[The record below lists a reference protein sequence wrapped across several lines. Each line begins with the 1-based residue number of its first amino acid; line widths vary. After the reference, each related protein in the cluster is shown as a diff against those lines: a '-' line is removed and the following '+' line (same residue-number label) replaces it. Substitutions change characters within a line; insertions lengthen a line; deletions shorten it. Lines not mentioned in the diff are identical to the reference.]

1 MNEYFGLLTFL
12 PAIFLVPLLPYVNRL
27 FKDTDSSKFSYGAAT
42 SGIFLTF
49 FGIWE
54 GLIGF
59 DVTNTGASLPLLVE
73 GLKLAFGSSVV
84 GLGTSMIINLLFVS
98 DKDDTDSA
106 LEDISRSMMALNES
120 IRNFTENSSEL
131 QTQALTKSIE
141 RLVKDLEMGINTET
155 HEVMM
160 QFRHSVD
167 FLRKWQEKYV
177 EEIAVVTEAMDK
189 NAEVTRATTEQLDR
203 TNDALSQLAPVTEQI
218 ADSIGWV
225 RKALP
230 TMRKKGV
237 RPIETGIKLNKDEK

>member
-1 MNEYFGLLTFL
+1 MNEYFNWLTFL
-12 PAIFLVPLLPYVNRL
+12 PALFLLPPLPFIRNF
-27 FKDTDSSKFSYGAAT
+27 FKGVDVTKFSYGAAT

-59 DVTNTGASLPLLVE
+59 DVANTEASLPLLVE

-84 GLGTSMIINLLFVS
+84 GLGTSMIINLIFVS
-98 DKDDTDSA
+98 SKDETEA
-106 LEDISRSMMALNES
+106 GLEDVTRSITLLNDS
-120 IRNFTENSSEL
+120 IKNFTSNSSEM
-131 QTQALTKSIE
+131 QTRALTNSIE
-141 RLVKDLEMGINTET
+141 RLIKDLELGINTET
-155 HEVMM
+155 HEVMV
-160 QFRHSVD
+160 QFRHSVE

-177 EEIAVVTEAMDK
+177 DEIAVVTEAMDK
-189 NAEVTRATTEQLDR
+189 NAQVTIATSEQLDR
-203 TNDALSQLAPVTEQI
+203 TNDALAQLAPVTEQI

-237 RPIETGIKLNKDEK
+237 RPIETGIELSKDDK

>member
-1 MNEYFGLLTFL
+1 MSVYFTWLTLAPALFL
-12 PAIFLVPLLPYVNRL
+12 IPLFPFVRNF
-27 FKDTDSSKFSYGAAT
+27 FKDVDITKFSYGAAT

-59 DVTNTGASLPLLVE
+59 DVSNTETSLPILVE

-84 GLGTSMIINLLFVS
+84 GLGTSMFINLLFVS
-98 DKDDTDSA
+98 SKDETETGLEEVTRSIASLNDSIK
-106 LEDISRSMMALNES
+106 D
-120 IRNFTENSSEL
+120 FTSNSSEM
-131 QTQALTKSIE
+131 QTRALTNSIE
-141 RLVKDLEMGINTET
+141 RLIKDLELGINTET

-160 QFRHSVD
+160 QFRHSVE

-177 EEIAVVTEAMDK
+177 DEIAVVTEAMDK
-189 NAEVTRATTEQLDR
+189 NAQVTIATSEQLDR
-203 TNDALSQLAPVTEQI
+203 TNDALAQLAPVTEQI

-230 TMRKKGV
+230 AMRKKGAQKFE
-237 RPIETGIKLNKDEK
+237 ETKLSKDDK